1 MQWQRLMIA
10 ANLRKTGSDESKFAA
25 SSVVYRRIIA
35 NMHKI
40 VQCVYTYI
48 YMFCR
53 NIFICAKIQQLKTTI
68 TTHFGKIHTH
78 LQKLC

>member
-48 YMFCR
+48 Y
-53 NIFICAKIQQLKTTI
+53 IYVL
-68 TTHFGKIHTH
+68 
-78 LQKLC
+78 